1 MEIPNDVLDKL
12 MAWNEQPHKND
23 QLLDERYV
31 KSLLL
36 SLVSMDDI
44 EQLHVRSEV
53 MEFINGEQC
62 FTLGFTQNIRKTCIV
77 L

>member
-12 MAWNEQPHKND
+12 MAWNEKPHKND
-23 QLLDERYV
+23 QSVDERYV

-44 EQLHVRSEV
+44 EELHIRPEV
-53 MEFINGEQC
+53 MEFIDGEQY
-62 FTLGFTQNIRKTCIV
+62 FTQNIRKT
-77 L
+77 